1 MVCFSDIVLSLGLG
15 FAFEV
20 SSLCSSL
27 IPPFLASGLLMA
39 SWLPYK
45 KIAVAAEPVSAE
57 ENVAHLSA
65 NRQVKYDATL

>member
-1 MVCFSDIVLSLGLG
+1 
-15 FAFEV
+15 
-20 SSLCSSL
+20 
-27 IPPFLASGLLMA
+27 MA

-65 NRQVKYDATL
+65 NRQVKCDATL